1 MSDFTKYTNYS
12 GDAGVS
18 GVVFG
23 AHSAVLE
30 VEMNEMQEISK
41 KMFRD
46 FVKST
51 AGDGIT
57 DKKAVTYADGNVKI
71 AAGCGIV
78 VDGIMIN
85 CTGLEVAMTSGTAYL
100 QVWEETVV
108 FSDTLKKEGN
118 QQASAIV
125 ENWAKDDRSDV
136 ETTRRK
142 VIKYT
147 LATTQKSDAHNLAI
161 ASVSGDRMTRLV
173 QEVNLSNLTAE
184 VADLKGFVGLTDP
197 DIYGVEV
204 DWKNNKFTRLNASIG
219 KTGGVD
225 HDGIAP
231 WNRRRCIMTDA
242 GEVIAYYGDAGYTET
257 GKLTQAITIG
267 SKTWQ
272 VGTNVQ
278 VMVEQNQF
286 FYRMVPL
293 EMEPIADGLGFKVRK
308 ARYYISA
315 TPKAGFKLFPAFIRN
330 GVEKKKIYE
339 GAYKSSAQSSSSGI
353 LNIYISDDS
362 SIFDGNTTTAA
373 LSSIANVKPISGAGS
388 NILTRNLCRAMAA
401 RRGTGFQQADILTST
416 MIIWLFLVEYA
427 TLDAQTVIGRGRCDI
442 TDDGATNMSCH
453 TGGTSTIGNGTGRAT
468 GVNGE
473 VSISYRGKEDPFG
486 NIWEYVD
493 GINIEAKG
501 KNVAYWADHGFIDDT
516 AAAPYQSTGF
526 TITKQNGYIS
536 AFGWSEECDF
546 LFLPAE
552 ATGDSAK
559 PVGDYTWVNPDYNG
573 WFIALLGGHWDD
585 GLSCGLCCW
594 LLSYASSSRAR
605 FVGSRL
611 VYIPQS

>member
-85 CTGLEVAMTSGTAYL
+85 CTGLEVTMTSGTAYL

-118 QQASAIV
+118 QQASATV

-293 EMEPIADGLGFKVRK
+293 EMEPVADGLGFKVRK

-339 GAYKSSAQSSSSGI
+339 GAYKAGLVNGSD
-353 LNIYISDDS
+353 IYISDDS
-362 SIFDGNTTTAA
+362 DRVDEWNNWRFGSV
-373 LSSIANVKPISGAGS
+373 ANIKPASGLVNA
-388 NILTRNLCRAMAA
+388 LTRANSRKVASK
-401 RRGTGFQQADILTST
+401 RGTGFQQADILTST
-416 MIIWLFLVEYA
+416 MTIWLFLVEYA
-427 TLDAQTVIGRGRCDI
+427 TLDAQTVIGKGRCDI

-468 GVNGE
+468 GVDGE

-486 NIWEYVD
+486 NIWEFVD

-501 KNVAYWADHGFIDDT
+501 KNVAYWADHGFADDT

-552 ATGDSAK
+552 AIGDSAK

-573 WFIALLGGHWDD
+573 WLIALLGGYWGT

-594 LLSYASSSRAR
+594 YLDDASSAR
-605 FVGSRL
+605 YRSIGGRL

>member
-85 CTGLEVAMTSGTAYL
+85 CTGLEVTMTSGTAYL

-118 QQASAIV
+118 QQASATV

-339 GAYKSSAQSSSSGI
+339 GAYKAGLVNGSD
-353 LNIYISDDS
+353 IYVSDDS
-362 SIFDGNTTTAA
+362 DRVDEWNNWRFGSV
-373 LSSIANVKPISGAGS
+373 ANIKPASGLVNA
-388 NILTRNLCRAMAA
+388 LTRANSRKVASK
-401 RRGTGFQQADILTST
+401 RGTGFQQADILTST
-416 MIIWLFLVEYA
+416 MTIWLFLVEYA
-427 TLDAQTVIGRGRCDI
+427 TLDAQTVIGKGRCDI

-468 GVNGE
+468 GVDGE

-486 NIWEYVD
+486 NIWEHVD

-501 KNVAYWADHGFIDDT
+501 KNVAYWADHGFADDT

-573 WFIALLGGHWDD
+573 WLITVLGGGWDY
-585 GLSCGLCCW
+585 GLGCGLCCW
-594 LLSYASSSRAR
+594 SLNNTSSNRYR
-605 FVGSRL
+605 YIGSRL

>member
-85 CTGLEVAMTSGTAYL
+85 CTGLEVTMTSGTAYL

-118 QQASAIV
+118 QQASATV

-293 EMEPIADGLGFKVRK
+293 EMEPVADGLGFKVRK

-339 GAYKSSAQSSSSGI
+339 GAYKAGLVNGSD
-353 LNIYISDDS
+353 IYISDDS
-362 SIFDGNTTTAA
+362 DRVDEWNNWRFGSV
-373 LSSIANVKPISGAGS
+373 ANIKPASGLVNA
-388 NILTRNLCRAMAA
+388 LTRANSRKVASK
-401 RRGTGFQQADILTST
+401 RGTGFQQADILTST
-416 MIIWLFLVEYA
+416 MTIWLFLVEYA
-427 TLDAQTVIGRGRCDI
+427 TLDAQTVIGKGRCDI

-468 GVNGE
+468 GVDGE

-486 NIWEYVD
+486 NIWEFVD

-501 KNVAYWADHGFIDDT
+501 KNVAYWADHGFADDT

-552 ATGDSAK
+552 AIGDSAK

-573 WFIALLGGHWDD
+573 WFIALLGGDWYA
-585 GLSCGLCCW
+585 GLYCGLCCW
-594 LLSYASSSRAR
+594 NLRNASSVRYR
-605 FVGSRL
+605 YVGSRL

>member
-85 CTGLEVAMTSGTAYL
+85 CTGLEVTMTSGTAYL

-118 QQASAIV
+118 QQASATV

-339 GAYKSSAQSSSSGI
+339 GAYKAGLVNDSD
-353 LNIYISDDS
+353 IYISDDS
-362 SIFDGNTTTAA
+362 DRVDEWNNWRFGSV
-373 LSSIANVKPISGAGS
+373 ANIKPASGLVNA
-388 NILTRNLCRAMAA
+388 LTRANSRKVASK
-401 RRGTGFQQADILTST
+401 RGTGFQQADILTST

-427 TLDAQTVIGRGRCDI
+427 TLDAQTVIGKGRCDI

-468 GVNGE
+468 GVDGE

-486 NIWEYVD
+486 NIWEHVD

-501 KNVAYWADHGFIDDT
+501 KNVAYWADHGFVDDT

-573 WFIALLGGHWDD
+573 WLIALLGGGWGSSLH
-585 GLSCGLCCW
+585 CGLCCW
-594 LLSYASSSRAR
+594 SLNYTSSNRDR
-605 FVGSRL
+605 GIGSRL
-611 VYIPQS
+611 VYIP

>member
-100 QVWEETVV
+100 QIWEETVV
-108 FSDTLKKEGN
+108 FNDALKKEGN
-118 QQASAIV
+118 QQASETV
-125 ENWAKDDRSDV
+125 ENWVKDDRSDV

-142 VIKYT
+142 VVKYT
-147 LATTQKSDAHNLAI
+147 LATTQKPDAHNLAI

-339 GAYKSSAQSSSSGI
+339 GAYKAGLVNGSD
-353 LNIYISDDS
+353 IYISDDS
-362 SIFDGNTTTAA
+362 DLVDEWNNWGFGSV
-373 LSSIANVKPISGAGS
+373 ANIKPASGLVNA
-388 NILTRNLCRAMAA
+388 LTRANSRKVASK
-401 RRGTGFQQADILTST
+401 RGTGFQQADILTST

-427 TLDAQTVIGRGRCDI
+427 TLDAQTVIGKGRCDI

-468 GVNGE
+468 GVDGE

-486 NIWEYVD
+486 NIWEHVD

-501 KNVAYWADHGFIDDT
+501 KNVAYWADHEFADDT

-526 TITKQNGYIS
+526 TITKRNGYIS

-552 ATGDSAK
+552 AIGDSAK

-573 WFIALLGGHWDD
+573 WLVALLGGDWNH
-585 GLSCGLCCW
+585 GLDCGLCCW
-594 LLSYASSSRAR
+594 NLNDASSTRYR
-605 FVGSRL
+605 GIGGRL
-611 VYIPQS
+611 VYIP

>member
-1 MSDFTKYTNYS
+1 MADFTKYTNYQD
-12 GDAGVS
+12 DAGVS

-41 KMFRD
+41 TMLRNFI
-46 FVKST
+46 KST

-57 DKKAVTYADGNVKI
+57 DKKAITYTDGKIKI
-71 AAGCGIV
+71 AAGCGII

-85 CTGLEVAMTSGTAYL
+85 CTGLEVDMTSGTAYL
-100 QVWEETVV
+100 QVSEEVV
-108 FSDTLKKEGN
+108 AFNAELKKEGN
-118 QQASAIV
+118 QQNAQTVA
-125 ENWAKDDRSDV
+125 NWAKDDRSDV

-142 VIKYT
+142 VVKYT
-147 LATTQKSDAHNLAI
+147 LATSQKSGAHNLAI
-161 ASVSGDRMTRLV
+161 ASVANGKMTRLV

-219 KTGGVD
+219 KTGGAD

-231 WNRRRCIMTDA
+231 WNRRRCNITDA
-242 GEVIAYYGDAGYTET
+242 GEVVAYYGDDGYTET

-293 EMEPIADGLGFKVRK
+293 EMEPISDGLGFKVRK

-339 GAYKSSAQSSSSGI
+339 GAFKASAQSASSGT
-353 LNIYISDDS
+353 LGIYVSDDS
-362 SIFDGNTTTAA
+362 SVFASGTTTAA
-373 LSSIANVKPISGAGS
+373 LSSVANVKPASGL
-388 NILTRNLCRAMAA
+388 NQELTRKWCRTMAA
-401 RRGTGFQQADILTST
+401 KRGTGWQQADFLTST
-416 MIIWLFLVEYA
+416 MLQWLFLVEYA
-427 TLDAQTVIGRGRCDI
+427 TMNAQAVIGKGRCDI
-442 TDDGATNMSCH
+442 TDDGATNMAIH
-453 TGGTSTIGNGTGRAT
+453 TGGTSTIGNGTGQAT
-468 GVNGE
+468 GTNGE
-473 VSISYRGKEDPFG
+473 VSVSYRGREDPFG
-486 NIWEYVD
+486 NIWEFVD

-501 KNVAYWADHGFIDDT
+501 KNVAYWADHGFADDT
-516 AAAPYQSTGF
+516 AANPYQSTGF
-526 TITKQNGYIS
+526 TLTKSNGYIS

-546 LFLPAE
+546 AFLPAE
-552 ATGDSAK
+552 AIGDSAK

-573 WFIALLGGHWDD
+573 WLITQLGGNWHD
-585 GLSCGLCCW
+585 GLACGLCCW
-594 LLSYASSSRAR
+594 TLNNASSTRHR
-605 FVGSRL
+605 DVGSRL
-611 VYIPQS
+611 VYIP

>member
-85 CTGLEVAMTSGTAYL
+85 CTGLEVTMTSGTAYL

-118 QQASAIV
+118 QQASATV

-339 GAYKSSAQSSSSGI
+339 GAYKAGLVNDSD
-353 LNIYISDDS
+353 IYISDDS
-362 SIFDGNTTTAA
+362 DRVDEWNNWRFGSV
-373 LSSIANVKPISGAGS
+373 ANIKPASGLVNA
-388 NILTRNLCRAMAA
+388 LTRANSRKVASK
-401 RRGTGFQQADILTST
+401 RGTGFQQADILTST

-427 TLDAQTVIGRGRCDI
+427 TLDAQTVIGKGRCDI

-468 GVNGE
+468 GVDGE

-486 NIWEYVD
+486 NIWEHVD

-501 KNVAYWADHGFIDDT
+501 KNVAYWADHGFVDDT

-573 WFIALLGGHWDD
+573 WLITLLGGSWSY
-585 GLSCGLCCW
+585 GLRCGFCCW
-594 LLSYASSSRAR
+594 NLSNASSYRNR
-605 FVGSRL
+605 NIGSRL
-611 VYIPQS
+611 VYIP

>member
-85 CTGLEVAMTSGTAYL
+85 CTGLEVTMTSGTAYL

-118 QQASAIV
+118 QQASATV

-293 EMEPIADGLGFKVRK
+293 EMEPVADGLGFKVRK

-339 GAYKSSAQSSSSGI
+339 GAYKAGLVNGSD
-353 LNIYISDDS
+353 IYISDDS
-362 SIFDGNTTTAA
+362 DRVDEWNNWRFGSV
-373 LSSIANVKPISGAGS
+373 ANIKPASGLVNA
-388 NILTRNLCRAMAA
+388 LTRANSRKVASK
-401 RRGTGFQQADILTST
+401 RGTGFQQADILTST
-416 MIIWLFLVEYA
+416 MTIWLFLVEYA
-427 TLDAQTVIGRGRCDI
+427 TLDAQTVIGKGRCDI

-468 GVNGE
+468 GVDGE

-486 NIWEYVD
+486 NIWEFVD

-501 KNVAYWADHGFIDDT
+501 KNVAYWADHGFADDT

-573 WFIALLGGHWDD
+573 WLVARLGGDWSD
-585 GLSCGLCCW
+585 GLGCGLCCW
-594 LLSYASSSRAR
+594 ALRDASSDRSRYI
-605 FVGSRL
+605 GSRL

>member
-85 CTGLEVAMTSGTAYL
+85 CTGLEVTMTSGTAYL

-118 QQASAIV
+118 QQASATV

-339 GAYKSSAQSSSSGI
+339 GAYKAGLVNDSD
-353 LNIYISDDS
+353 IYISDDS
-362 SIFDGNTTTAA
+362 DRVDEWNNWRFGSV
-373 LSSIANVKPISGAGS
+373 ANIKPASGLVNA
-388 NILTRNLCRAMAA
+388 LTRANSRKVASK
-401 RRGTGFQQADILTST
+401 RGTGFQQADILTST

-427 TLDAQTVIGRGRCDI
+427 TLDAQTVIGKGRCDI

-468 GVNGE
+468 GVDGE

-486 NIWEYVD
+486 NIWEHVD

-501 KNVAYWADHGFIDDT
+501 KNVAYWADHGFVDDT

-573 WFIALLGGHWDD
+573 WFIALLGGNWYH
-585 GLSCGLCCW
+585 GLYCGLCCW
-594 LLSYASSSRAR
+594 HLFDASSGRGR
-605 FVGSRL
+605 GIGSRL
-611 VYIPQS
+611 VYIP

>member
-57 DKKAVTYADGNVKI
+57 DKKAVTYTGGNVKI

-85 CTGLEVAMTSGTAYL
+85 CTGLEVTMTSGTAYL

-118 QQASAIV
+118 QQASATV

-339 GAYKSSAQSSSSGI
+339 GAYKAGLVNGSD
-353 LNIYISDDS
+353 IYVSDDS
-362 SIFDGNTTTAA
+362 DRVDEWNNWRFGSV
-373 LSSIANVKPISGAGS
+373 ANIKPASGLVNA
-388 NILTRNLCRAMAA
+388 LTRANSRKVASK
-401 RRGTGFQQADILTST
+401 RGTGFQQADILTST
-416 MIIWLFLVEYA
+416 MTIWLFLVEYA
-427 TLDAQTVIGRGRCDI
+427 TLDAQTVIGKGRCDI

-468 GVNGE
+468 GVDGE

-486 NIWEYVD
+486 NIWEHVD

-501 KNVAYWADHGFIDDT
+501 KNVAYWADHGFADDT

-573 WFIALLGGHWDD
+573 WLIALLGGRWLD
-585 GLSCGLCCW
+585 GLGCGLCCW
-594 LLSYASSSRAR
+594 PLNSTSSRR
-605 FVGSRL
+605 DRGIGGRL

>member
-85 CTGLEVAMTSGTAYL
+85 CTGLEVTMTSGTAYL

-118 QQASAIV
+118 QQASATV

-293 EMEPIADGLGFKVRK
+293 EMEPVADGLGFKVRK

-339 GAYKSSAQSSSSGI
+339 GAYKAGLVNGSD
-353 LNIYISDDS
+353 IYISDDS
-362 SIFDGNTTTAA
+362 DRVDEWNNWRFGSV
-373 LSSIANVKPISGAGS
+373 ANIKPASGLVNA
-388 NILTRNLCRAMAA
+388 LTRANSRKVASK
-401 RRGTGFQQADILTST
+401 RGTGFQQADILTST
-416 MIIWLFLVEYA
+416 MTIWLFLVEYA
-427 TLDAQTVIGRGRCDI
+427 TLDAQTVIGKGRCDI

-468 GVNGE
+468 GVDGE

-486 NIWEYVD
+486 NIWEFVD

-501 KNVAYWADHGFIDDT
+501 KNVAYWADHGFADDT

-552 ATGDSAK
+552 AIGDSAK

-573 WFIALLGGHWDD
+573 WFVALLGGRWND
-585 GLSCGLCCW
+585 GLYCGLCCW
-594 LLSYASSSRAR
+594 YLTHTSSYRYR
-605 FVGSRL
+605 DVGGRL

>member
-85 CTGLEVAMTSGTAYL
+85 CTGLEVTMTSGTAYL

-118 QQASAIV
+118 QQASATV

-293 EMEPIADGLGFKVRK
+293 EMEPVADGLGFKVRK

-339 GAYKSSAQSSSSGI
+339 GAYKAGLVNGSD
-353 LNIYISDDS
+353 IYISDDS
-362 SIFDGNTTTAA
+362 DRVDEWNNWRFGSV
-373 LSSIANVKPISGAGS
+373 ANIKPASGLVNA
-388 NILTRNLCRAMAA
+388 LTRANSRKVASK
-401 RRGTGFQQADILTST
+401 RGTGFQQADILTST
-416 MIIWLFLVEYA
+416 MTIWLFLVEYA
-427 TLDAQTVIGRGRCDI
+427 TLDAQTVIGKGRCDI

-468 GVNGE
+468 GVDGE

-486 NIWEYVD
+486 NIWEFVD

-501 KNVAYWADHGFIDDT
+501 KNVAYWADHGFADDT

-526 TITKQNGYIS
+526 TITKQGGYIS

-552 ATGDSAK
+552 AIGDSAK

-573 WFIALLGGHWDD
+573 WFIALLGGGWYD
-585 GLSCGLCCW
+585 GLYCGLCCW
-594 LLSYASSSRAR
+594 GLGNASSHRDR
-605 FVGSRL
+605 YVGSRL

>member
-85 CTGLEVAMTSGTAYL
+85 CTGLEVTMTSGTAYL

-118 QQASAIV
+118 QQASATV

-293 EMEPIADGLGFKVRK
+293 EMEPVADGLGFKVRK

-339 GAYKSSAQSSSSGI
+339 GAYKAGLVNGSD
-353 LNIYISDDS
+353 IYISDDS
-362 SIFDGNTTTAA
+362 DRVDEWNNWRFGSV
-373 LSSIANVKPISGAGS
+373 ANIKPASGLVNA
-388 NILTRNLCRAMAA
+388 LTRANSRKVASK
-401 RRGTGFQQADILTST
+401 RGTGFQQADILTST
-416 MIIWLFLVEYA
+416 MTIWLFLVEYA
-427 TLDAQTVIGRGRCDI
+427 TLDAQTVIGKGRCDI

-468 GVNGE
+468 GVDGE

-486 NIWEYVD
+486 NIWEFVD

-501 KNVAYWADHGFIDDT
+501 KNVAYWADHGFADDT

-552 ATGDSAK
+552 AIGDSAK

-573 WFIALLGGHWDD
+573 WFISLLGGHWSD
-585 GLSCGLCCW
+585 GLYCGLCCW
-594 LLSYASSSRAR
+594 SLSDASSYRTRS
-605 FVGSRL
+605 VGSRL

>member
-85 CTGLEVAMTSGTAYL
+85 CTGLEVTMTSGTAYL

-118 QQASAIV
+118 QQASATV

-339 GAYKSSAQSSSSGI
+339 GAYKAGLVNGSD
-353 LNIYISDDS
+353 IYVSDDS
-362 SIFDGNTTTAA
+362 DRVDEWNNWRFGSV
-373 LSSIANVKPISGAGS
+373 ANIKPASGLVNA
-388 NILTRNLCRAMAA
+388 LTRANSRKVASK
-401 RRGTGFQQADILTST
+401 RGTGFQQADILTST
-416 MIIWLFLVEYA
+416 MTIWLFLVEYA
-427 TLDAQTVIGRGRCDI
+427 TLDAQTVIGKGRCDI

-468 GVNGE
+468 GVDGE

-486 NIWEYVD
+486 NIWEHVD

-501 KNVAYWADHGFIDDT
+501 KNVAYWADHGFADDT

-573 WFIALLGGHWDD
+573 WFIARLGGDWNN
-585 GLSCGLCCW
+585 GLGCGLCCW
-594 LLSYASSSRAR
+594 DLHTASSSRYR
-605 FVGSRL
+605 SIGGRL

>member
-57 DKKAVTYADGNVKI
+57 DKKAVTYTDGNVKI

-108 FSDTLKKEGN
+108 FNDTLKKEGN
-118 QQASAIV
+118 QQASATV

-147 LATTQKSDAHNLAI
+147 LATSQKSGAHNLAI
-161 ASVSGDRMTRLV
+161 ASVSDGKMTRLV
-173 QEVNLSNLTAE
+173 QEVNLTNLTAE

-219 KTGGVD
+219 KTGGTD

-231 WNRRRCIMTDA
+231 WNRRRCNVTDA
-242 GEVIAYYGDAGYTET
+242 GEVVAYYGDDGYTET

-272 VGTNVQ
+272 VGTRVQ

-293 EMEPIADGLGFKVRK
+293 EMEPISDGLGFKVRK

-339 GAYKSSAQSSSSGI
+339 GAFKGSMYNIAQG
-353 LNIYISDDS
+353 LYVADDS
-362 SIFDGNTTTAA
+362 STITTTGENWK
-373 LSSIANVKPISGAGS
+373 LSSIANVKPVSGLNAVFTRSMARTVSS
-388 NILTRNLCRAMAA
+388 NV
-401 RRGTGFQQADILTST
+401 GTGWQQADFLTST
-416 MIIWLFLVEYA
+416 MLQWLFLVEYA
-427 TLDAQTVIGRGRCDI
+427 TLDAQTVIGKGRCNI

-468 GVNGE
+468 GVDGE

-486 NIWEYVD
+486 NIWEHVD

-501 KNVAYWADHGFIDDT
+501 KNVAYWADHGFADDT

-573 WFIALLGGHWDD
+573 WFIALLGGSWCD
-585 GLSCGLCCW
+585 GLNCGLCCW
-594 LLSYASSSRAR
+594 FLDCASSDRYR
-605 FVGSRL
+605 GIGGRL

>member
-85 CTGLEVAMTSGTAYL
+85 CTGLEVTMTSGTAYL

-118 QQASAIV
+118 QQASATV

-339 GAYKSSAQSSSSGI
+339 GAYKAGLVNGSD
-353 LNIYISDDS
+353 IYVSDDS
-362 SIFDGNTTTAA
+362 DRVDEWNNWRFGSV
-373 LSSIANVKPISGAGS
+373 ANIKPASGLVNA
-388 NILTRNLCRAMAA
+388 LTRANSRKVASK
-401 RRGTGFQQADILTST
+401 RGTGFQQADILTST
-416 MIIWLFLVEYA
+416 MTIWLFLVEYA
-427 TLDAQTVIGRGRCDI
+427 TLDAQTVIGKGRCDI

-468 GVNGE
+468 GVDGE

-486 NIWEYVD
+486 NIWEHVD

-501 KNVAYWADHGFIDDT
+501 KNVAYWADHGFADDT

-573 WFIALLGGHWDD
+573 WLVARLGGHWYD
-585 GLSCGLCCW
+585 GLDCGLCCW
-594 LLSYASSSRAR
+594 SLDGASSNRYR
-605 FVGSRL
+605 GIGSRL

>member
-85 CTGLEVAMTSGTAYL
+85 CTGLEVTMTSGTAYL

-118 QQASAIV
+118 QQASATV

-339 GAYKSSAQSSSSGI
+339 GAYKAGLVNDSD
-353 LNIYISDDS
+353 IYISDDS
-362 SIFDGNTTTAA
+362 DRVDEWNNWRFGSV
-373 LSSIANVKPISGAGS
+373 ANIKPASGLVNA
-388 NILTRNLCRAMAA
+388 LTRANSRKVASK
-401 RRGTGFQQADILTST
+401 RGTGFQQADILTST

-427 TLDAQTVIGRGRCDI
+427 TLDAQTVIGKGRCDI

-468 GVNGE
+468 GVDGE

-486 NIWEYVD
+486 NIWEHVD

-501 KNVAYWADHGFIDDT
+501 KNVAYWADHGFVDDT

-573 WFIALLGGHWDD
+573 WFIALLGGRWNN
-585 GLSCGLCCW
+585 GLNCGLCYW
-594 LLSYASSSRAR
+594 NLNGTSSNRSRSI
-605 FVGSRL
+605 GSRL
-611 VYIPQS
+611 VYIP

>member
-85 CTGLEVAMTSGTAYL
+85 CTGLEVTMTSGTAYL

-118 QQASAIV
+118 QQASATV

-339 GAYKSSAQSSSSGI
+339 GAYKAGLVNGSD
-353 LNIYISDDS
+353 IYVSDDS
-362 SIFDGNTTTAA
+362 DRVDEWNNWRFGSV
-373 LSSIANVKPISGAGS
+373 ANIKPASGLVNA
-388 NILTRNLCRAMAA
+388 LTRANSRKVASK
-401 RRGTGFQQADILTST
+401 RGTGFQQADILTST
-416 MIIWLFLVEYA
+416 MTIWLFLVEYA
-427 TLDAQTVIGRGRCDI
+427 TLDAQTVIGKGRCDI

-468 GVNGE
+468 GVDGE

-486 NIWEYVD
+486 NIWEHVD

-501 KNVAYWADHGFIDDT
+501 KNVAYWADHGFADDT

-573 WFIALLGGHWDD
+573 WLIALLGGRWLD
-585 GLSCGLCCW
+585 GLGCGLCCW
-594 LLSYASSSRAR
+594 PLNSTSSRR
-605 FVGSRL
+605 DRGIGGRL

>member
-85 CTGLEVAMTSGTAYL
+85 CTGLEVTMTSGTAYL

-118 QQASAIV
+118 QQASATV

-293 EMEPIADGLGFKVRK
+293 EMEPVADGLGFKVRK

-339 GAYKSSAQSSSSGI
+339 GAYKAGLVNGSD
-353 LNIYISDDS
+353 IYISDDS
-362 SIFDGNTTTAA
+362 DRVDEWNNWRFGSV
-373 LSSIANVKPISGAGS
+373 ANIKPASGLVNA
-388 NILTRNLCRAMAA
+388 LTRANSRKVASK
-401 RRGTGFQQADILTST
+401 RGTGFQQADILTST
-416 MIIWLFLVEYA
+416 MTIWLFLVEYA
-427 TLDAQTVIGRGRCDI
+427 TLDAQTVIGKGRCDI

-468 GVNGE
+468 GVDGE

-486 NIWEYVD
+486 NIWEFVD

-501 KNVAYWADHGFIDDT
+501 KNVAYWADHGFADDT

-573 WFIALLGGHWDD
+573 WLVALLGGYWDN
-585 GLSCGLCCW
+585 GLHCGLCCW
-594 LLSYASSSRAR
+594 YLDDTSSDRYRSI
-605 FVGSRL
+605 GGRL
-611 VYIPQS
+611 VYIP

>member
-85 CTGLEVAMTSGTAYL
+85 CTGLEVTMTSGTAYL

-118 QQASAIV
+118 QQASATV

-339 GAYKSSAQSSSSGI
+339 GAYKAGLVNGSD
-353 LNIYISDDS
+353 IYVSDDS
-362 SIFDGNTTTAA
+362 DRVDEWNNWRFGSV
-373 LSSIANVKPISGAGS
+373 ANIKPASGLVNA
-388 NILTRNLCRAMAA
+388 LTRANSRKVASK
-401 RRGTGFQQADILTST
+401 RGTGFQQADILTST
-416 MIIWLFLVEYA
+416 MTIWLFLVEYA
-427 TLDAQTVIGRGRCDI
+427 TLDAQTVIGKGRCDI

-468 GVNGE
+468 GVDGE

-486 NIWEYVD
+486 NIWEFVD

-501 KNVAYWADHGFIDDT
+501 KNVAYWADHGFADDT

-573 WFIALLGGHWDD
+573 WLVALLGGFWSD

-594 LLSYASSSRAR
+594 YLYIASSTRGR
-605 FVGSRL
+605 GFGSRL
-611 VYIPQS
+611 VYIP

>member
-57 DKKAVTYADGNVKI
+57 DKKAVTYTGGNVKI

-85 CTGLEVAMTSGTAYL
+85 CTGLEVTMTSGTAYL

-118 QQASAIV
+118 QQASATV

-225 HDGIAP
+225 HDVIAP

-293 EMEPIADGLGFKVRK
+293 EMEPVADGLGFKVRK

-339 GAYKSSAQSSSSGI
+339 GAYKAGLVNGSD
-353 LNIYISDDS
+353 IYISDDS
-362 SIFDGNTTTAA
+362 DRVDEWNNWRFGSV
-373 LSSIANVKPISGAGS
+373 ANIKPASGLVNA
-388 NILTRNLCRAMAA
+388 LTRANSRKVASK
-401 RRGTGFQQADILTST
+401 RGTGFQQTDILTST
-416 MIIWLFLVEYA
+416 MTIWLFLVEYA
-427 TLDAQTVIGRGRCDI
+427 TLDAQTVIGKGRCDI
-442 TDDGATNMSCH
+442 TDDSATNMSCH

-468 GVNGE
+468 GVDGE

-486 NIWEYVD
+486 NIWEFVD

-501 KNVAYWADHGFIDDT
+501 KNVAYWADHGFADDT

-552 ATGDSAK
+552 AIGDSAK
-559 PVGDYTWVNPDYNG
+559 PVGDYTWINPDYNG
-573 WFIALLGGHWDD
+573 WLMALLGGGWPS
-585 GLSCGLCCW
+585 GLDCGLCCW
-594 LLSYASSSRAR
+594 HLHNMSSNRNR
-605 FVGSRL
+605 IIGSRL

>member
-12 GDAGVS
+12 GNAGVS

-108 FSDTLKKEGN
+108 FNDALKKEGN
-118 QQASAIV
+118 QQASETV

-147 LATTQKSDAHNLAI
+147 LATTQKSGAHNLAI

-173 QEVNLSNLTAE
+173 QEVNISNLTAE

-257 GKLTQAITIG
+257 GRLTQAITIG

-330 GVEKKKIYE
+330 GIEKKKIYE
-339 GAYKSSAQSSSSGI
+339 GAYKAGLVNGSD
-353 LNIYISDDS
+353 IYISDDS
-362 SIFDGNTTTAA
+362 DRVDEWNNWRFGSV
-373 LSSIANVKPISGAGS
+373 ANIKPASGLINA
-388 NILTRNLCRAMAA
+388 LTRANSRKVASK
-401 RRGTGFQQADILTST
+401 RGTGFQQADILTST

-427 TLDAQTVIGRGRCDI
+427 TLDAQTVIGEGRCDI

-468 GVNGE
+468 GVDGE

-486 NIWEYVD
+486 NIWEHVD

-501 KNVAYWADHGFIDDT
+501 KNVAYWADHGFADDT
-516 AAAPYQSTGF
+516 ASAPYQSTGF

-573 WFIALLGGHWDD
+573 WLIALLGGYWNN
-585 GLSCGLCCW
+585 GLNCGLCYW
-594 LLSYASSSRAR
+594 NLGSASSNRSRNL
-605 FVGSRL
+605 GSRL

>member
-85 CTGLEVAMTSGTAYL
+85 CTGLEVTMTSGTAYL

-118 QQASAIV
+118 QQASATV

-339 GAYKSSAQSSSSGI
+339 GAYKAGLVNDSD
-353 LNIYISDDS
+353 IYISDDS
-362 SIFDGNTTTAA
+362 DRVDEWNNWRFGSV
-373 LSSIANVKPISGAGS
+373 ANIKPASGLVNA
-388 NILTRNLCRAMAA
+388 LTRANSRKVASK
-401 RRGTGFQQADILTST
+401 RGTGFQQADILTST

-427 TLDAQTVIGRGRCDI
+427 TLDAQTVIGKGRCDI

-468 GVNGE
+468 GVDGE

-486 NIWEYVD
+486 NIWEHVD

-501 KNVAYWADHGFIDDT
+501 KNVAYWADHGFVDDT

-573 WFIALLGGHWDD
+573 WLIALLGGRWNY
-585 GLSCGLCCW
+585 GLACGLCCW
-594 LLSYASSSRAR
+594 SLADASSHRSRNI
-605 FVGSRL
+605 GSRL
-611 VYIPQS
+611 VYIP

>member
-85 CTGLEVAMTSGTAYL
+85 CTGLEVTMTSGTAYL

-118 QQASAIV
+118 QQASATV

-293 EMEPIADGLGFKVRK
+293 EMEPVADGLGFKVRK

-339 GAYKSSAQSSSSGI
+339 GAYKAGLVNGSD
-353 LNIYISDDS
+353 IYISDDS
-362 SIFDGNTTTAA
+362 DRVDEWNNWRFGSV
-373 LSSIANVKPISGAGS
+373 ANIKPASGLVNA
-388 NILTRNLCRAMAA
+388 LTRANSRKVASK
-401 RRGTGFQQADILTST
+401 RGTGFQQADILTST
-416 MIIWLFLVEYA
+416 MTIWLFLVEYA
-427 TLDAQTVIGRGRCDI
+427 TLDAQTVIGKGRCDI

-468 GVNGE
+468 GVDGE

-486 NIWEYVD
+486 NIWEFVD

-501 KNVAYWADHGFIDDT
+501 KNVAYWADHGFADDT

-552 ATGDSAK
+552 AIGDSAK

-573 WFIALLGGHWDD
+573 WLIALLGGRWNC
-585 GLSCGLCCW
+585 GLGCGLCCW
-594 LLSYASSSRAR
+594 SLSFTSSSRDR
-605 FVGSRL
+605 SIGSRL

>member
-85 CTGLEVAMTSGTAYL
+85 CTGLEVTMTSGTAYL

-118 QQASAIV
+118 QQASATV

-293 EMEPIADGLGFKVRK
+293 EMEPVADGLGFKVRK

-315 TPKAGFKLFPAFIRN
+315 TPKAGFN
-330 GVEKKKIYE
+330 
-339 GAYKSSAQSSSSGI
+339 SSLHS
-353 LNIYISDDS
+353 
-362 SIFDGNTTTAA
+362 
-373 LSSIANVKPISGAGS
+373 
-388 NILTRNLCRAMAA
+388 
-401 RRGTGFQQADILTST
+401 
-416 MIIWLFLVEYA
+416 
-427 TLDAQTVIGRGRCDI
+427 
-442 TDDGATNMSCH
+442 
-453 TGGTSTIGNGTGRAT
+453 
-468 GVNGE
+468 
-473 VSISYRGKEDPFG
+473 
-486 NIWEYVD
+486 
-493 GINIEAKG
+493 
-501 KNVAYWADHGFIDDT
+501 
-516 AAAPYQSTGF
+516 
-526 TITKQNGYIS
+526 
-536 AFGWSEECDF
+536 
-546 LFLPAE
+546 
-552 ATGDSAK
+552 
-559 PVGDYTWVNPDYNG
+559 
-573 WFIALLGGHWDD
+573 
-585 GLSCGLCCW
+585 
-594 LLSYASSSRAR
+594 
-605 FVGSRL
+605 FVM
-611 VYIPQS
+611 V

>member
-85 CTGLEVAMTSGTAYL
+85 CTGLEVTMTSGTAYL

-118 QQASAIV
+118 QQASATV

-293 EMEPIADGLGFKVRK
+293 EMEPVADGLGFKVRK

-339 GAYKSSAQSSSSGI
+339 GAYKAGLVNGSD
-353 LNIYISDDS
+353 IYISDDS
-362 SIFDGNTTTAA
+362 DRVDEWNNWRFGSV
-373 LSSIANVKPISGAGS
+373 ANIKPASGLVNA
-388 NILTRNLCRAMAA
+388 LTRANSRKVASK
-401 RRGTGFQQADILTST
+401 RGTGFQQADILTST
-416 MIIWLFLVEYA
+416 MTIWLFLVEYA
-427 TLDAQTVIGRGRCDI
+427 TLDAQTVIGKGRCDI

-468 GVNGE
+468 GVDGE

-486 NIWEYVD
+486 NIWEFVD

-501 KNVAYWADHGFIDDT
+501 KNVAYWADHGFADDT

-552 ATGDSAK
+552 AIGDSAK

-573 WFIALLGGHWDD
+573 WLMALLGGYWCD
-585 GLSCGLCCW
+585 GLYCGLCCW
-594 LLSYASSSRAR
+594 LLNSASSNRYR
-605 FVGSRL
+605 NVGSRL

>member
-85 CTGLEVAMTSGTAYL
+85 CTGLEVTMTSGTAYL

-118 QQASAIV
+118 QQASATV

-293 EMEPIADGLGFKVRK
+293 EMEPVADGLGFKVRK

-339 GAYKSSAQSSSSGI
+339 GAYKAGLVNGSD
-353 LNIYISDDS
+353 IYISDDS
-362 SIFDGNTTTAA
+362 DRVDEWNNWRFGSV
-373 LSSIANVKPISGAGS
+373 ANIKPASGLVNA
-388 NILTRNLCRAMAA
+388 LTRANSRKVASK
-401 RRGTGFQQADILTST
+401 RGTGFQQADILTST
-416 MIIWLFLVEYA
+416 MTIWLFLVEYA
-427 TLDAQTVIGRGRCDI
+427 TLDAQTVIGKGRCDI

-468 GVNGE
+468 GVDGE

-486 NIWEYVD
+486 NIWEFVD

-501 KNVAYWADHGFIDDT
+501 KNVAYWADHGFADDT

-552 ATGDSAK
+552 AIGDSAK

-573 WFIALLGGHWDD
+573 WLVALLGGGWYD
-585 GLSCGLCCW
+585 GLYCGLCCW
-594 LLSYASSSRAR
+594 YLDDASSAR
-605 FVGSRL
+605 YRSIGGRL

>member
-85 CTGLEVAMTSGTAYL
+85 CTGLEVTMTSGTAYL

-118 QQASAIV
+118 QQASATV

-293 EMEPIADGLGFKVRK
+293 EMEPVADGLGFKVRK

-339 GAYKSSAQSSSSGI
+339 GAYKAGLVNGSD
-353 LNIYISDDS
+353 IYISDDS
-362 SIFDGNTTTAA
+362 DRVDEWNNWRFGSV
-373 LSSIANVKPISGAGS
+373 ANIKPASGLVNA
-388 NILTRNLCRAMAA
+388 LTRANSRKVASK
-401 RRGTGFQQADILTST
+401 RGTGFQQADILTST
-416 MIIWLFLVEYA
+416 MTIWLFLVEYA
-427 TLDAQTVIGRGRCDI
+427 TLDAQTVIGKGRCDI

-468 GVNGE
+468 GVDGE

-486 NIWEYVD
+486 NIWEFVD

-501 KNVAYWADHGFIDDT
+501 KNVAYWADHGFADDT

-552 ATGDSAK
+552 AIGDSAK

-573 WFIALLGGHWDD
+573 WLIALLGGYWDT
-585 GLSCGLCCW
+585 GLDCGLCCW
-594 LLSYASSSRAR
+594 YLDDASSSRDR
-605 FVGSRL
+605 SIGSRL

>member
-100 QVWEETVV
+100 QVWEETVA
-108 FSDTLKKEGN
+108 FNDTLKKEGN
-118 QQASAIV
+118 QQTSATV

-142 VIKYT
+142 VVKYT
-147 LATTQKSDAHNLAI
+147 LATSQKSGAHNLTI
-161 ASVSGDRMTRLV
+161 ASVSGGKMTRMV
-173 QEVNLSNLTAE
+173 AEVNLNNLTAE

-197 DIYGVEV
+197 DIYGVEA
-204 DWKNNKFTRLNASIG
+204 DWENNKFIRLNASIG
-219 KTGGVD
+219 KTGGTD

-231 WNRRRCIMTDA
+231 WDRRRCNVTDA
-242 GEVIAYYGDAGYTET
+242 GEVVAYYGDPGYTET
-257 GKLTQAITIG
+257 GKLTQAVTIG

-272 VGTNVQ
+272 VGTRVQ

-293 EMEPIADGLGFKVRK
+293 KMEPIIDGLGFKVRK

-339 GAYKSSAQSSSSGI
+339 GAFKG
-353 LNIYISDDS
+353 
-362 SIFDGNTTTAA
+362 SIFDVTSKIYVADDSLNLGTTPISTQNK
-373 LSSIANVKPISGAGS
+373 LSSVANVKPASGFV
-388 NILTRNLCRAMAA
+388 NTLIRAVSRKMAA
-401 RRGTGFQQADILTST
+401 NVGIGWQQEDFLTET
-416 MIIWLFLVEYA
+416 MLQWLFLVEYA
-427 TLDAQTVIGRGRCDI
+427 TMDAQTVIGKGRCNI
-442 TDDGATNMSCH
+442 TDDGVTSMTIN

-468 GVNGE
+468 GVDGE
-473 VSISYRGKEDPFG
+473 VSVSYRGKEDPFG
-486 NIWEYVD
+486 NIWEFVD
-493 GINIEAKG
+493 GINIEANG
-501 KNVAYWADHGFIDDT
+501 NNVAYWADHGFVDDT
-516 AAAPYQSTGF
+516 AASPYQSTGF
-526 TITKQNGYIS
+526 TLTKSNGYIS
-536 AFGWSEECDF
+536 AFGWSEDCDF
-546 LFLPAE
+546 VFLPAE
-552 ATGDSAK
+552 STGDSAK
-559 PVGDYTWVNPDYNG
+559 PVGDYIWTVNPNSAG
-573 WFIALLGGHWDD
+573 WFVALLGGDWND
-585 GLSCGLCCW
+585 GLNCGLCCW
-594 LLSYASSSRAR
+594 NLIYASSYRAR
-605 FVGSRL
+605 NIGSRL
-611 VYIPQS
+611 EYIPQS

>member
-85 CTGLEVAMTSGTAYL
+85 CTGLEVTMTSGTAYL

-118 QQASAIV
+118 QQASATV

-339 GAYKSSAQSSSSGI
+339 GAYKAGLVNGSD
-353 LNIYISDDS
+353 IYVSDDS
-362 SIFDGNTTTAA
+362 DRVDEWNNWRFGSV
-373 LSSIANVKPISGAGS
+373 ANIKPASGLVNA
-388 NILTRNLCRAMAA
+388 LTRANSRKVASK
-401 RRGTGFQQADILTST
+401 RGTGFQQADILTST
-416 MIIWLFLVEYA
+416 MTIWLFLVEYA
-427 TLDAQTVIGRGRCDI
+427 TLDAQTVIGKGRCDI

-468 GVNGE
+468 GVDGE

-486 NIWEYVD
+486 NIWEHVD

-501 KNVAYWADHGFIDDT
+501 KNVAYWADHGFADDT

-573 WFIALLGGHWDD
+573 WFIAQLGGFWNS
-585 GLSCGLCCW
+585 GLNCGLCYW
-594 LLSYASSSRAR
+594 YLYDASSGRYRSI
-605 FVGSRL
+605 GGRL